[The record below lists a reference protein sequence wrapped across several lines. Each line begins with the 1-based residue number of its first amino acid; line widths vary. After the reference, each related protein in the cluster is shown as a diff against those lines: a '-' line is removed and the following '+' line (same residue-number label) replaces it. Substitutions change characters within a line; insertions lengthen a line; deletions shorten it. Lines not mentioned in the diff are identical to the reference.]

1 MFGKL
6 HRCANLIVAGMS
18 TTLISL
24 LWQAQAQTTQDTLS
38 PPIVS
43 PAEAPS
49 GTEALRVQ
57 WVKVAVPGLGVM
69 PAAVARPAGAGPFPV
84 IILFHGTHGFA
95 HEYVRLASDLADGG
109 VLAVATCWFKGSAGV
124 GTRFVNPI
132 ECPEAPPIPGG
143 SSPQALQTLQALVEA
158 ARTLPDARPDRIG
171 LFGHSRGASPI
182 MSYILRAADVK
193 AAVLNSAGYPA
204 SLSAEVNAP
213 LLILHGTADS
223 PADGGVE
230 VTNIQRARDFE
241 AKLRAAAKPVEA
253 VYYEGGRHNDIFT
266 NPTQYRDE
274 VQQILRFLRR
284 HLDDGLSAP
293 TPR

>member
-6 HRCANLIVAGMS
+6 RRCANLIVAGMS

-24 LWQAQAQTTQDTLS
+24 QWQVQAQTTQDTLT

-57 WVKVAVPGLGVM
+57 WVKVAAPGLGVM
-69 PAAVARPAGAGPFPV
+69 LAAVARPVGAGPFPV

-109 VLAVATCWFKGSAGV
+109 VLAVATCWFKGSAGG
-124 GTRFVNPI
+124 GTRFVTPI

-171 LFGHSRGASPI
+171 LFGHSRGAAPI
-182 MSYILRAADVK
+182 VSYILRAADVK

-204 SLSAEVNAP
+204 SLSAEVKAP

-266 NPTQYRDE
+266 NPAQYRDE
-274 VQQILRFLRR
+274 VQQILTFLRR